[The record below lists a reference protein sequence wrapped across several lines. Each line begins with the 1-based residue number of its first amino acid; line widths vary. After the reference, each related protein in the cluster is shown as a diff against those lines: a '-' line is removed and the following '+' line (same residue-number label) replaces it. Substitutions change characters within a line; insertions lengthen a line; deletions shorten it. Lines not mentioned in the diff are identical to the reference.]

1 MQSFDNE
8 HSNNRMRK
16 ISYLALLTA
25 LALIIWVAEEYFP
38 RPMPWLKPGFSYIVI
53 LVAMDTLGIA
63 DAFIVAVLRVII
75 GSLLFGRLFAPS
87 FLLSLS
93 GTISALIVMS
103 LLFPLR
109 KRYLSFIGIS
119 IGGAFTHIAAQI
131 IVAGALFYRAD
142 AVLWLLP
149 PMTIW
154 TIIAGAFVGIVATI
168 VLKKIPKARLSG

>member
-1 MQSFDNE
+1 MQSSNKKNGDN
-8 HSNNRMRK
+8 HLRR

-25 LALIIWVAEEYFP
+25 LALVIWVAEEFIP
-38 RPMPWLKPGFSYIVI
+38 KPLPWLKPGFSYIVI
-53 LVAMDTLGIA
+53 LITMDMLGVV

-93 GTISALIVMS
+93 GTISALVVMS

-109 KRYLSFIGIS
+109 EKILSFVGIS
-119 IGGAFTHIAAQI
+119 IGGAFAHIAAQI

-142 AVLWLLP
+142 AVLWLFP

-154 TIIAGAFVGIVATI
+154 TIVAGAVVGSVATV
-168 VLKKIPKARLSG
+168 VLKKYPNRDY